1 MSVKLITVE
10 DIRRLRKIAG
20 LTQKE
25 LSKKAGVSQS
35 LIARIEN
42 NSVDP
47 RLSTVKKIVQ
57 AIVIAQ
63 GERTAKDV
71 MNSPVI
77 TINVSDN
84 VRRAIELMKKHDISQ
99 IPVIKDSKNIGSIQ
113 ESSLVDRIV
122 RSSNPDR
129 FFNTSIYEVMG
140 ERFKTVDPITNISDI
155 LILLSLGEPAI
166 LVLEHEKI
174 IGIITKID
182 VLSSIIHF
190 ET

>member
-1 MSVKLITVE
+1 MSVKLITSE
-10 DIRRLRKIAG
+10 DIRRLRRMAG
-20 LTQKE
+20 LTQKD

-47 RLSTVKKIVQ
+47 RLSTIKKIVQ
-57 AIVIAQ
+57 AIVISQ

-84 VRRAIELMKKHDISQ
+84 VRRAIELMKKYDISQ
-99 IPVIKDSKNIGSIQ
+99 IPVIKDNKIIGSIQ
-113 ESSLVDRIV
+113 ESILVNRIA
-122 RSSNPDR
+122 RSGNPDR
-129 FFNTSIYEVMG
+129 FFNTSIYDVMG
-140 ERFKTVDPITNISDI
+140 ERFKTVDPSTNITDI
-155 LILLSLGEPAI
+155 LSLLSIGEPAI
-166 LVLEHEKI
+166 LVIDQEKI